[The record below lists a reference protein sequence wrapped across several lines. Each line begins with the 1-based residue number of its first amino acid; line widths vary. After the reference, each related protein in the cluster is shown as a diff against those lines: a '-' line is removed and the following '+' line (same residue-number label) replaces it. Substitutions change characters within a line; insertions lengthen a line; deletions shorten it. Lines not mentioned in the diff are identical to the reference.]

1 MPSNVAV
8 ARALVALVAALATV
22 LLMGAGASAE
32 PPVPPDFG
40 PNVVVFDPSMPQSQI
55 QATVDA
61 IAAQQV
67 PNQFGTQRYAL
78 LFEPGTYGTVANPLN
93 FQVGYYTSVS
103 GLGPSPRDVVVNGSI
118 YVRNQCGPSGCVA
131 LNNFWRSLS
140 NLTINVTTPGFG
152 CYNGEFWA
160 VSQASPMRRVHV
172 NGFATLM
179 DYCTG
184 PSFASGGFIADSRFD
199 GSTIVNGSQQQWL
212 VRNSTL
218 DGWTNG
224 VWNQVFSGVTGA
236 PAQCFPA
243 TASCGGPY
251 TTLPTSTVTRDAPYL
266 SVDSG
271 GNYNVFVP
279 SAQTSSSGASWENG
293 PTAGSFTPI
302 SDFFIAKP
310 TDSAEAINNAL
321 SRGQNLIFTPGVY
334 QLDRTIKVKRA
345 DTVVLG
351 LGFPTLVPTNGDPT
365 MTIADVPGVK
375 LEGLLFDAGP
385 VNSPVLLQVGS
396 KNAHKS
402 DAADPTSLQDVFFRI
417 GGATP
422 GKATTSLLVNSDDV
436 LLDDIWAWRA
446 DHGNGVGWTANTAD
460 TGVIVNGDDVTA
472 YGLFV
477 EHYQKTEVIWNGQN
491 GRVVF
496 FQNEMPYDPPSQAAW
511 SEAPG
516 VPGYPALEVA
526 DGVTSFHGYG
536 MGSYSFFNQ
545 GVDIFAANAF
555 EAPTTLPAGSLRDLL
570 TIFLDAVNGKGG
582 ILNVVNGIGGSSTI
596 ANPDVPV
603 TVVSYP

>member
-1 MPSNVAV
+1 
-8 ARALVALVAALATV
+8 
-22 LLMGAGASAE
+22 
-32 PPVPPDFG
+32 
-40 PNVVVFDPSMPQSQI
+40 
-55 QATVDA
+55 
-61 IAAQQV
+61 
-67 PNQFGTQRYAL
+67 
-78 LFEPGTYGTVANPLN
+78 
-93 FQVGYYTSVS
+93 
-103 GLGPSPRDVVVNGSI
+103 
-118 YVRNQCGPSGCVA
+118 
-131 LNNFWRSLS
+131 
-140 NLTINVTTPGFG
+140 
-152 CYNGEFWA
+152 
-160 VSQASPMRRVHV
+160 MRRVHV
-172 NGFATLM
+172 NGFTTLM

-224 VWNQVFSGVTGA
+224 VWNQVFSGVAGA

-243 TASCGGPY
+243 AKSCGGPY
-251 TTLPTSTVTRDAPYL
+251 TTLPTSTDTRDAPYL
-266 SVDSG
+266 YVDSQ

-293 PTAGSFTPI
+293 PTAGSSIPI

-310 TDSAEAINNAL
+310 TDGAQAINNAL

-334 QLDRTIKVKRA
+334 QLDGTIKVKRA

-402 DAADPTSLQDVFFRI
+402 DPADPTSLQDVFFRI

-516 VPGYPALEVA
+516 VAGYPALEVA

-545 GVDIFAANAF
+545 GLDIFAANAF
-555 EAPTTLPAGSLRDLL
+555 ETPSTLPAGSLSDLL
-570 TIFLDAVNGKGG
+570 TIFLDPVHGKGG
-582 ILNVVNGIGGSSTI
+582 ILNVINDTGGSSTI
-596 ANPDVPV
+596 ANPSVPV